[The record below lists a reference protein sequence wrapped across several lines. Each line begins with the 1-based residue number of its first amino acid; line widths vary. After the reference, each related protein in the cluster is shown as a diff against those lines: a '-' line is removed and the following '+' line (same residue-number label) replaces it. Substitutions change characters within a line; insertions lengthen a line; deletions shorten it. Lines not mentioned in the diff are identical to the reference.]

1 MTSKDE
7 DVWIKERVATWLQ
20 TFKGDPV
27 RSTSTVTEKDEVL
40 VGPDAPPPT
49 HSSTLSL
56 WSHVPSRI
64 VIQYLCHKWAA
75 VSGDHSDF
83 VTATELGISIE
94 QKFERKVPMATLCL
108 WLEKE
113 KKAYLSWKN
122 KEYKEGDLKP
132 ITSKGAGLLPKLAL
146 ISKVEDEEKKLA
158 AKLRNEREHASSKF
172 TLAMREQLKLECA
185 AIKTVP
191 GFCTA
196 AVAIIAAEIYNR
208 NFGGIVEVLW
218 MPSDGWVLDFLHN
231 DMGLL
236 LRRVTGSRPKLENM
250 ELTDKLHQINI
261 EEVAYYMSKGFEPWQ
276 FITNDEFGLKYFPTP
291 QYKWEERG
299 EQHVYINTGED
310 KRQLTGNAALLGDG
324 TLLGGLIIVAGKT
337 DRVLPQASKDP
348 AFAKWRFD
356 RTENHWCDSRS
367 KKAFI
372 TFLWEQFVKL
382 WMQKKDVTRAVAL
395 RDAEAVFFQDCWA
408 VNISKEMRAFM
419 AEQLPRFYPQHIPF
433 GRTGEVQ
440 INDVVFHHPVNVEY
454 RSDCN
459 AWFLIVYRKLTK
471 MVKDGEITELEKL
484 TRLTKAL
491 CISVLREKM
500 PGWLKAAVEH
510 TLKLDIDGRN
520 AVSTSWEK
528 LYFEPARG
536 QGVLQRAFDRREE
549 AAASALAKEIR
560 AAAAAAAA
568 AAPRGMDAAVEAG
581 MAAGK
586 AAKAANQ
593 VEQAAL
599 SPLVVALAED
609 EIRIHEFDIPVMGET
624 AAKAANVGVLRKSRS
639 TERYEVLAR
648 AVKLQ
653 NMEKAA
659 DQLAAAKMAA
669 AKMAA
674 AQLLQAPRP
683 LQPM

>member
-1 MTSKDE
+1 M
-7 DVWIKERVATWLQ
+7 WIKERVATWLQ

-440 INDVVFHHPVNVEY
+440 INDVVFHHPVKVEY

-593 VEQAAL
+593 VEEAAL
-599 SPLVVALAED
+599 SPLAAD
-609 EIRIHEFDIPVMGET
+609 EIRIHELVDIPVMGET
-624 AAKAANVGVLRKSRS
+624 AAKAANVGVQRKSRS
-639 TERYEVLAR
+639 TERYEVLLR
-648 AVKLQ
+648 ASKLQ
-653 NMEKAA
+653 KMEKAA
-659 DQLAAAKMAA
+659 AQSAV
-669 AKMAA
+669 

-683 LQPM
+683 PQPM